1 MKMSKKTIT
10 DEDLK
15 LMQGSVV
22 LLHGVFE
29 KTFFDM
35 LKARGPAKVFVME
48 GRPSLHAAKVA
59 ITHLLKRGITPTIIA
74 DNMAGFLFYKNMV
87 KEVWLA
93 YETIHD
99 RGSLCYIG
107 SSILGVLAKKHE
119 IPVYCYPGEKAE
131 KGKNKLMGDEKEIT
145 TFNGVKIA
153 PKGTKGYVPLFEH
166 VPGHIF
172 EERDG
177 SGQNK

>member
-1 MKMSKKTIT
+1 MIRKKII

-15 LMQGSVV
+15 LMKGSVV

-35 LKARGPAKVFVME
+35 LKSREPEKVFVME
-48 GRPSLHAAKVA
+48 GRPSLQAAKVA
-59 ITHLLKRGITPTIIA
+59 SSQLLKRGITPTIIA

-93 YETIHD
+93 YETIHS
-99 RGSLCYIG
+99 RGALCYIG
-107 SSILGVLAKKHE
+107 SSILGVLAKKHD

-131 KGKNKLMGDEKEIT
+131 KGKNKLMGGEKEIT
-145 TFNGVKIA
+145 TFNGIKIA
-153 PKGTKGYVPLFEH
+153 AKGTRGYVPLFEH
-166 VPGHIF
+166 VPGHSF

-177 SGQNK
+177 SGENK